1 MGSKNGC
8 SQKRWRSFAT
18 RESGVIMRAMSQRRR
33 QIYEDRLRQA
43 CARASAHA
51 RVASGCAHSN
61 SAYDAASRYF
71 KCGKAASATTSGVLG
86 NGGGPPLPPQFLQNK
101 TNNSVAHSVMAA
113 GEPAIHPERVRAPG
127 PPSRFFRGSKGNFAA
142 ATPREGEGSAEFEKQ
157 PSEDYRGGAMG
168 YETPRG
174 WHGEQFPS
182 PQLSPCCRRRGSCLQ
197 ERRLYEPGGN

>member
-101 TNNSVAHSVMAA
+101 TNNSVAHSVLAA
-113 GEPAIHPERVRAPG
+113 GHPSRERVRAPG
-127 PPSRFFRGSKGNFAA
+127 TPLPIFQRFERELCCRHTPGGGGMHGIRKTTFRGLSRLHNGLRNI
-142 ATPREGEGSAEFEKQ
+142 TPLAGRTG
-157 PSEDYRGGAMG
+157 
-168 YETPRG
+168 
-174 WHGEQFPS
+174 PS
-182 PQLSPCCRRRGSCLQ
+182 PQLSPCFRRRGVCLQ
-197 ERRLYEPGGN
+197 GWHRYEPGGN